1 MQSENNMIYIFTDYN
16 QITPDMEQELLD
28 KLPPIRREKALRFT
42 VHSGRISCIV
52 SYMLFLYGFRK
63 FYHMEGTPDFA
74 GDKFEKPYLADYPD
88 IHFNLSHCNSGCA
101 CIMDNFEVGIDLQEI
116 RKVSLK
122 TFEKIC
128 NTDEILEIQ
137 NSDNPEKEFCRIWS
151 YKEAL
156 SKLTGEGI
164 FRDISNISS
173 SKFKLHTEYV
183 EPDMYMSYASCKD
196 IAQEIVQIKIDDL
209 LEL

>member
-1 MQSENNMIYIFTDYN
+1 MIYIFTDYN
-16 QITPDMEQELLD
+16 QITPDMEQLLLE

-52 SYMLFLYGFRK
+52 SYLLFLYGFRNL
-63 FYHMEGTPDFA
+63 YHMEGTPDFS
-74 GDKFEKPYLADYPD
+74 GEKFEKPYLADYPE
-88 IHFNLSHCNSGCA
+88 IHFNLSHCNNGCA

-128 NTDEILEIQ
+128 SADEILEIQ
-137 NSDNPEKEFCRIWS
+137 NSNNPEKEFCKIWS

-173 SKFKLHTEYV
+173 MGVMLHTEYV
-183 EPDMYMSYASCKD
+183 VPDMYMSYASNENVTQK
-196 IAQEIVQIKIDDL
+196 IVHITVDNL

>member
-1 MQSENNMIYIFTDYN
+1 MIYIFTDYN
-16 QITPDMEQELLD
+16 QITPDMEQALLD
-28 KLPPIRREKALRFT
+28 KLPPRRREKALRFT
-42 VHSGRISCIV
+42 VQNGRISCIV
-52 SYMLFLYGFRK
+52 SYLLFLYGYRNL
-63 FYHMEGTPDFA
+63 YHMDDTPDFA
-74 GDKFEKPYLADYPD
+74 GEKFEKPYLADYPD

-128 NTDEILEIQ
+128 SADEISEIQ

-164 FRDISNISS
+164 FRDISNLSS
-173 SKFKLHTEYV
+173 QGIYYV
-183 EPDMYMSYASCKD
+183 TDYIEPNMYMSYASYVKKE
-196 IAQEIVQIKIDDL
+196 QELITITIEDL
-209 LEL
+209 LKL

>member
-1 MQSENNMIYIFTDYN
+1 MIYIFTDYN
-16 QITPDMEQELLD
+16 QITTDMEQALLD
-28 KLPPIRREKALRFT
+28 KLPPLRREKALRFT

-52 SYMLFLYGFRK
+52 SYLLFLYGFRK
-63 FYHMEGTPDFA
+63 LYHKEGAPDFA
-74 GDKFEKPYLADYPD
+74 GDKFEKPYLADYPE

-101 CIMDNFEVGIDLQEI
+101 CIIDNFEVGIDLQEI

-128 NTDEILEIQ
+128 SADEITEIQ

-173 SKFKLHTEYV
+173 MNVMLHTEYV
-183 EPDMYMSYASCKD
+183 EPEMYMSYASNENVTQK
-196 IAQEIVQIKIDDL
+196 IVQVRIEDL

>member
-1 MQSENNMIYIFTDYN
+1 MIYIFTDYN
-16 QITPDMEQELLD
+16 QITPDMEQLLLE

-52 SYMLFLYGFRK
+52 SYLLFLYGFRNL
-63 FYHMEGTPDFA
+63 YHMEGTPDFS
-74 GDKFEKPYLADYPD
+74 GEKFEKPYLADYPE
-88 IHFNLSHCNSGCA
+88 IHFNLSHCNNGCV

-128 NTDEILEIQ
+128 SADEILEIQ
-137 NSDNPEKEFCRIWS
+137 NSNNPEKEFCKIWS

-173 SKFKLHTEYV
+173 MGVMLHTEYV
-183 EPDMYMSYASCKD
+183 VPDMYMSYASNENVTQK
-196 IAQEIVQIKIDDL
+196 IVHITVDNL

>member
-1 MQSENNMIYIFTDYN
+1 MIYIFTDYN
-16 QITPDMEQELLD
+16 QITPDVEQVLLD
-28 KLPPIRREKALRFT
+28 KLPPLRKEKANRFT
-42 VHSGRISCIV
+42 ISSGRLSCVV
-52 SYMLFLYGFRK
+52 SYLLFLYGFRHLC
-63 FYHMEGTPDFA
+63 HMEGTPDFS

-128 NTDEILEIQ
+128 SADEISEIQ

-173 SKFKLHTEYV
+173 MNVKLHTEYV
-183 EPDMYMSYASCKD
+183 EPDMYMSYASNED
-196 IAQEIVQIKIDDL
+196 VTQEIAKLTVDNLIAL
-209 LEL
+209 